1 MLSSKL
7 STCNN
12 TIGTSVVG
20 QIPTNTEEQ
29 QPEPYLERA
38 REDLMKIV
46 NRRTEKGKRFG
57 KLEITADAAP
67 TKPEGVECDPINYVT
82 GFLVDNSSSMS
93 GPKIEHARNTIVKFL
108 EIMAEE
114 IKGGADATSKNNIRV
129 WFYLITFNDRSTV
142 VVEFQE
148 ITEES
153 CKQMIESVNRIYANG
168 STNYEQAFERQ
179 SAYLSEI
186 LNSPESFNT
195 SKPLSQVH
203 VVSFFETDGDITSGS
218 RDLTRLYDLMR
229 KEPSSTHEN
238 YKGTRFTYEQ
248 LIFGYGVDVDTK
260 CLNVL
265 AAPQAPMKRNPGQH
279 TPGQHT
285 PGQHTPEQYNCS
297 CFISI
302 GKPEDIGW
310 QVGEVL
316 FKLLT
321 RCGANIQVSILD
333 TTTTTKTPAAETTE
347 AAETS
352 MVELFEY
359 KSHTWNNTTTLHS
372 IAENETKTIFV
383 QLQEGVDTVGS
394 VVEMTDQQTGRKY
407 TYQFSHQVNHEN
419 DDASATSAASS
430 TPAEIL
436 SMVLGMLQIELFKL
450 MRELEADE
458 SIYEMDTIVTEA
470 YKVMRILKYIKEGK
484 LLQNQPVVAAA
495 EAGEEAEAAEQVLTP
510 EMRWLENLI
519 MDTRVIIGL
528 TTIDSKNEQL
538 AIIHARR
545 TSSAE
550 REFFSTGQKAFG
562 VYIEGEEFNEEIA
575 KETIKMW
582 KQKGGGQEDDENEEG
597 GQEDDEFDDCGPQRI
612 ATVDPRHYSQT
623 DEIYTIPCGPASYG
637 GGSNRFTGSRRNR
650 THRSVMRTLSASI
663 ANAKHRNQ
671 PTTAEELYATI
682 IRKGRCYD
690 DDEFCALDGGDE
702 TLSSIPDD
710 QHSGKRVRMMRQMS
724 SPISS
729 A

>member
-7 STCNN
+7 STCNIA
-12 TIGTSVVG
+12 IGTSVVG

-38 REDLMKIV
+38 REDLMNIV

-57 KLEITADAAP
+57 KLEITAAP
-67 TKPEGVECDPINYVT
+67 INSKGEECEEINYVT

-93 GPKIEHARNTIVKFL
+93 GPKIDHAINTIVKFL

-114 IKGGADATSKNNIRV
+114 IKGGAETTSKKKIRV
-129 WFYLITFNDRSTV
+129 WFYLITFNDMSNV
-142 VVEFQE
+142 VVKFQE

-153 CKQMIESVNRIYANG
+153 CKQMIESVNRIYASG

-195 SKPLSQVH
+195 TKPLSQVH

-238 YKGTRFTYEQ
+238 YKDTRFTYEN

-265 AAPQAPMKRNPGQH
+265 AAPQAPIKRN
-279 TPGQHT
+279 
-285 PGQHTPEQYNCS
+285 PEQYNCS
-297 CFISI
+297 SFISI

-333 TTTTTKTPAAETTE
+333 TTTTTETPAAETT
-347 AAETS
+347 AAVETS

-359 KSHTWNNTTTLHS
+359 KSHTWNNTTILHS

-383 QLQEGVDTVGS
+383 QIQEGVDTVGS

-419 DDASATSAASS
+419 DDASATSSTTTAAA
-430 TPAEIL
+430 AENL
-436 SMVLGMLQIELFKL
+436 SMILGMLQIELFKL

-458 SIYEMDTIVTEA
+458 SVYDIDMIVTEA

-484 LLQNQPVVAAA
+484 LLQDQPPVVAAA
-495 EAGEEAEAAEQVLTP
+495 EGEEPILTP

-528 TTIDSKNEQL
+528 TTIDSRNEQL

-550 REFFSTGQKAFG
+550 REFFSTGQNAFG

-582 KQKGGGQEDDENEEG
+582 KKKEGGQEEEENQEG
-597 GQEDDEFDDCGPQRI
+597 VQEDDEFDDDCGPQRI
-612 ATVDPRHYSQT
+612 STAHYSQT
-623 DEIYTIPCGPASYG
+623 IGTAASHNG
-637 GGSNRFTGSRRNR
+637 GGSSRRFTGSIRNR
-650 THRSVMRTLSASI
+650 THRSVMRTLAASI

-671 PTTAEELYATI
+671 QTTAEELYGTI
-682 IRKGRCYD
+682 ISKGRCYN
-690 DDEFCALDGGDE
+690 DDEFCTLEGVEE

-710 QHSGKRVRMMRQMS
+710 EHSSKRVRMMRQMS

-729 A
+729 V

>member
-12 TIGTSVVG
+12 TIGASVVG

-67 TKPEGVECDPINYVT
+67 TKPEGVERDSINYVT

-114 IKGGADATSKNNIRV
+114 IKGGADATSKNKIRV

-153 CKQMIESVNRIYANG
+153 CKQMIESVNRIYASG

-179 SAYLSEI
+179 SGYLSEI
-186 LNSPESFNT
+186 LNSPESFKT
-195 SKPLSQVH
+195 SNPLSQVH

-238 YKGTRFTYEQ
+238 YKDTRFTYEQ

-265 AAPQAPMKRNPGQH
+265 AAPQAPMKRNPEQH
-279 TPGQHT
+279 TPGQ
-285 PGQHTPEQYNCS
+285 YNCS
-297 CFISI
+297 SFISI

-333 TTTTTKTPAAETTE
+333 MTTTTETPAAETTE

-419 DDASATSAASS
+419 DDASATSTASS

-458 SIYEMDTIVTEA
+458 SIYEMDTIVAEA

-484 LLQNQPVVAAA
+484 LLQNQQVVAAA
-495 EAGEEAEAAEQVLTP
+495 AAAEQNLTP

-582 KQKGGGQEDDENEEG
+582 KQKDGGQEDENQEG
-597 GQEDDEFDDCGPQRI
+597 GEEDDEFDDDCVPQRI
-612 ATVDPRHYSQT
+612 ATVNHHYSQS
-623 DEIYTIPCGPASYG
+623 DAIDSVPFGPASNG
-637 GGSNRFTGSRRNR
+637 GGSRGRFTGSRRNR
-650 THRSVMRTLSASI
+650 SHRSVMRTLSASI

-671 PTTAEELYATI
+671 PTTAEELYAII
-682 IRKGRCYD
+682 IRKGRCYN
-690 DDEFCALDGGDE
+690 DDEFCSIDGGDD